1 MTPIHRRRKSDKYP
15 SREVMLE
22 QQRHADNEEILLLRA
37 TNTRLRTELARLRTE
52 METKPMELSA

>member
-22 QQRHADNEEILLLRA
+22 QQRDRA
-37 TNTRLRTELARLRTE
+37 LHDI
-52 METKPMELSA
+52 ETLKEDIAQLKRVIDGFGKFSKGK